1 MKRQLI
7 LLGAASMAL
16 ATTMPALAQQELK
29 FGHVGE
35 PGSLF
40 EATANEFAKRAN
52 EKLGGKYKVIA
63 FGSSQLGS
71 DEQLLPK
78 LKLGQVDFAL
88 PSTVMSSVSPKFGV
102 FEMPYLIKD
111 REHMKKVRDAILDK
125 ELQPAAKEKGYRI
138 LAVWENG
145 FRHITNNLRPI
156 VKPADLQ
163 GMKLRVPGGEWRVKM
178 FRAYGANPS
187 PMKFSEVFTALKTGV
202 MDAQENPFV
211 QIYSAK
217 FQEVQKYLTLTGH
230 VYTPAYCLVGE
241 EHFSKLP
248 PDVQKTLTDVAKGM
262 QDWVYQ
268 QAAKADNELIV
279 KLKAQ
284 MQVNEPDKEAFVA
297 ASKAIYDEFSTQVAG
312 AKELIATAQ
321 KLR

>member
-1 MKRQLI
+1 MNRQLI
-7 LLGAASMAL
+7 LLGAVSAAI
-16 ATTMPALAQQELK
+16 AVTAPAGAQQELK

-52 EKLGGKYKVIA
+52 DKLGGKYKMVA

-125 ELQPAAKEKGYRI
+125 ELQPAVKDKGYRI

-178 FRAYGANPS
+178 FQAYGANPS

-202 MDAQENPFV
+202 MDAQENPFP
-211 QIYSAK
+211 QIYSSK
-217 FQEVQKYLTLTGH
+217 FHEVQKYLTLTGH

-268 QAAKADNELIV
+268 QAAKADNELFV
-279 KLKAQ
+279 KLKAS
-284 MQVNEPDKEAFVA
+284 MQVNEPDKEAFVT
-297 ASKAIYDEFSTQVAG
+297 ASKAIYDEFSAKVPG

>member
-1 MKRQLI
+1 MKRHFI
-7 LLGAASMAL
+7 LLGAVAMAL
-16 ATTMPALAQQELK
+16 ALTAPVRAQQELK

-52 EKLGGKYKVIA
+52 DKLGGKYKVLT

-125 ELQPAAKEKGYRI
+125 ELQPAVKEKGYRI

-145 FRHITNNLRPI
+145 FRHITNNIRPI
-156 VKPADLQ
+156 KRPEDLQ

-178 FRAYGANPS
+178 FQAYGANPS

-202 MDAQENPFV
+202 MDAQENPFP
-211 QIYSAK
+211 QIYSSK
-217 FQEVQKYLTLTGH
+217 FHEVQKYLTLTGH

-248 PDVQKTLTDVAKGM
+248 ADVQKTLTDVAKGM
-262 QDWVYQ
+262 QDWVYT

-279 KLKAQ
+279 KLKAS
-284 MQVNEPDKEAFVA
+284 MQVNEPDKEAFVK
-297 ASKAIYDEFSTQVAG
+297 ASKAIYDEFSTKVAG